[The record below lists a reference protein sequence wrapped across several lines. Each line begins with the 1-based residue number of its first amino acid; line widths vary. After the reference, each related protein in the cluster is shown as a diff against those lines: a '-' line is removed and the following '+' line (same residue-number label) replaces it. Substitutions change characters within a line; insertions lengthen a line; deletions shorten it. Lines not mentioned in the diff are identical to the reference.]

1 MKRKSTPVL
10 KAVRKMLSGEPPEDN
25 EGLTIVLKLIEDNYV
40 SIDATRNKAP
50 YIIIVR
56 VVSNDPGKLSH
67 ETAEK
72 AVIYVKNIMKDP
84 QIEFYKDKV
93 HITEF
98 YKIIAPISFSQK
110 QVFINEH

>member
-10 KAVRKMLSGEPPEDN
+10 QAVRKMLSGEPPEDN
-25 EGLTIVLKLIEDNYV
+25 TGLTIVLKLIEDNFV

-72 AVIYVKNIMKDP
+72 AVAYVKNIMKDP
-84 QIEFYKDKV
+84 QIEFFKDKV
-93 HITEF
+93 HIREF
-98 YKIIAPISFSQK
+98 SKYIAPISFTKS
-110 QVFINEH
+110 VFINEH